1 MSEKVSRD
9 SLEYF
14 CQGVIRIYGKRYL
27 RRPTWSDIQQI
38 YEVHEQVHG
47 LPGMLG
53 SIDCTHWSWG
63 NCPTAWR
70 GQHERGDHPGPSI
83 MLEAVASYDLW
94 IWHAFFGTAG
104 SNNDINVFHS
114 SPIFNDI
121 VDGVAPGQVF
131 YVNDQEYKY
140 GYYLS
145 DGIYPEW
152 GTIVKAFSHPHD
164 DKRKLFTKKQESARK
179 DIERAF
185 GVLKK
190 RWAIIF
196 NPARMWAKEKI
207 RDVMY
212 ACLIL
217 HNMILEDEGKAIC
230 QSYEGDVPRPP
241 CTISNEQRLRNRA
254 EIRSG
259 DLYNALRADLVEH
272 VWRYHSQELGSDSEE
287 ESA

>member
-1 MSEKVSRD
+1 M
-9 SLEYF
+9 
-14 CQGVIRIYGKRYL
+14 
-27 RRPTWSDIQQI
+27 
-38 YEVHEQVHG
+38 
-47 LPGMLG
+47 
-53 SIDCTHWSWG
+53 G

-70 GQHERGDHPGPSI
+70 GQHELGDHPGPTI
-83 MLEAVASYDLW
+83 MLEAVASLDLW

-152 GTIVKAFSHPHD
+152 GTIVKAYSCPHD
-164 DKRKLFTKKQESARK
+164 DKRKLLKKKQESARK

-196 NPARMWAKEKI
+196 NPARMWSKEKI
-207 RDVMY
+207 RD
-212 ACLIL
+212 
-217 HNMILEDEGKAIC
+217 
-230 QSYEGDVPRPP
+230 
-241 CTISNEQRLRNRA
+241 TRA
-254 EIRSG
+254 
-259 DLYNALRADLVEH
+259 
-272 VWRYHSQELGSDSEE
+272 
-287 ESA
+287 